1 LEDWLTGG
9 SVIHRFVFHNEELK
23 AVDKVRWSPGQAG
36 LICGWGLFTTVR
48 IVRGEAFAY
57 ERHWRRLEKDAAL
70 TRLPLNYSSAK
81 VRVQLQ
87 DVIRANKV
95 EDGCARIYLVWNA
108 VGFWKSEEKMPE
120 VDLVI
125 ASADVPAYPDTLR
138 VSVREHGRHAASPLA
153 GVKTTSWLNSVW
165 AVAEAQREGFDE
177 VVLLNERGEVSE
189 CTAANI
195 FAVKGDKVL
204 TPPLNSGCLE
214 GVTRGVLTEVAAEAG
229 TSVVEQTLRV
239 EDLYGAEEVFI
250 TSTNRN
256 VIGIRE
262 IAGRKIGNGTTGE
275 VTKRLD
281 VAFDAFVKDYVE
293 RRMATN
299 R

>member
-1 LEDWLTGG
+1 LFDYQEV
-9 SVIHRFVFHNEELK
+9 SVIHRYVFHNEELRP
-23 AVDKVRWSPGQAG
+23 VDKIRWSPGQAG

-48 IVRGEAFAY
+48 IVQGEAFAY

-70 TRLPLNYSSAK
+70 TRLPMTYSGAK

-87 DVIRANKV
+87 EAIRANKV
-95 EDGCARIYLVWNA
+95 KEGCARIYLVWNS
-108 VGFWKSEEKMPE
+108 VGFWKSDEAMPE

-125 ASADVPAYPDTLR
+125 TTADLPHYPDTMRLT
-138 VSVREHGRHAASPLA
+138 VREHGRHAASPLA
-153 GVKTTSWLNSVW
+153 GVKTISWLNSVW
-165 AVAEAQREGFDE
+165 AVDEAHREGFDE

-195 FAVKGDKVL
+195 FAAKKDKVV

-214 GVTRGVLTEVAAEAG
+214 GVTRGVLMEIAADAG
-229 TSVVEQTLRV
+229 TSVVEQTLKL
-239 EDLYGAEEVFI
+239 EDLYSADEVFV

-256 VIGIRE
+256 VIGVRE
-262 IAGRKIGNGTTGE
+262 IAGHKIGLGENGP
-275 VTKRLD
+275 VTRRLD
-281 VAFDAFVKDYVE
+281 EVFEAYVVDYIH
-293 RRMATN
+293 RRMAAN

>member
-1 LEDWLTGG
+1 
-9 SVIHRFVFHNEELK
+9 
-23 AVDKVRWSPGQAG
+23 
-36 LICGWGLFTTVR
+36 
-48 IVRGEAFAY
+48 
-57 ERHWRRLEKDAAL
+57 
-70 TRLPLNYSSAK
+70 
-81 VRVQLQ
+81 
-87 DVIRANKV
+87 
-95 EDGCARIYLVWNA
+95 
-108 VGFWKSEEKMPE
+108 
-120 VDLVI
+120 
-125 ASADVPAYPDTLR
+125 
-138 VSVREHGRHAASPLA
+138 
-153 GVKTTSWLNSVW
+153 
-165 AVAEAQREGFDE
+165 

-214 GVTRGVLTEVAAEAG
+214 GVTRGVLTELAVEAG

-239 EDLYGAEEVFI
+239 KDLYAADEVFI

-262 IAGRKIGNGTTGE
+262 IAGHKIGNGATGE

-281 VAFDAFVKDYVE
+281 LAFDSYVKDYVE
-293 RRMATN
+293 RRMVAN